1 MQRERERERVEV
13 KEQAGFYHS
22 CVKRERERVEVKERA
37 GFYHS
42 CVNLN
47 TLGTKKEAQ
56 MTVAT

>member
-1 MQRERERERVEV
+1 VEV
-13 KEQAGFYHS
+13 KERAGFYHS
-22 CVKRERERVEVKERA
+22 CIKRERERERVEVKERA